1 MEQFR
6 QSKRNRSN
14 AAGADILRIR
24 RDEEAVFEAFTRE
37 GELNR
42 KGQAVLDL
50 VSQVADSITTTETRI
65 ETLLTRALGQLRTL
79 EERNQ
84 ELEERAMAAETKAR
98 EAEKWLVRLH
108 NEMEAKL
115 TARAT
120 SQTLAQTSE
129 VA

>member
-50 VSQVADSITTTETRI
+50 VSQVADSISTTESRI